1 MAANASIKP
10 RTSKSLP
17 VPELEDYGYPVAASE
32 PSEASGWKY
41 LSETLKE
48 LVTASQVLQARHL
61 LCPSLT
67 KKRKK
72 ARQRFSKVT
81 VSVEQDPGVGQDP
94 GSLEESMG

>member
-1 MAANASIKP
+1 MAANASIEP

-67 KKRKK
+67 KKRGKK
-72 ARQRFSKVT
+72 LVNDSVKSLCLLSKTPV
-81 VSVEQDPGVGQDP
+81 
-94 GSLEESMG
+94 